1 MPPSRS
7 RSPRRA
13 AGTGGEAS
21 IGSLQTGAIVGT
33 EQCGNCDIILGGK
46 FGSKAAP
53 VEGRLV
59 TFCEPCCHLALL
71 SELLRSYSLSAERRA
86 VIASCLCDVL
96 DFTRSVVDQQLQS
109 EGEGGASSS
118 HHAS

>member
-7 RSPRRA
+7 RRTP
-13 AGTGGEAS
+13 GTGGVAS
-21 IGSLQTGAIVGT
+21 IGSLRTGAIAGT
-33 EQCGNCDIILGGK
+33 EQCGNCDIILGGQ

-71 SELLRSYSLSAERRA
+71 SELLRSYSLSADRRA
-86 VIASCLCDVL
+86 VIASGLCEVL
-96 DFTRSVVDQQLQS
+96 DFTRSVVEQQLRSQ
-109 EGEGGASSS
+109 GGGASSS
-118 HHAS
+118 SFNAS